1 MPELKKNQE
10 IILDIT
16 DLNNLGCGVGRYDG
30 AVVFVRGAVSGD
42 RVRAGII
49 KVNKSYYVARLIEI
63 LTPSPYRIGEGVCRA
78 PESCGGCVYRHISY
92 EYELTLKRELVKN
105 AFHRAGIDDVEID
118 KVESV
123 GETQGYRNKAQFPV
137 ARGRDGKLWAGIYA
151 SKTHALSGS
160 CDCMLQPAV
169 FGEIAT
175 EICRVADEMGVD
187 AYDELTGK
195 GLLRHIYLRMA
206 EMTEQ
211 IMVCLVINGDSLT
224 GAEEL
229 CSALT
234 AKFPQIHGILLNIN
248 KKNTNV
254 VLGERFVTLWGED
267 TLEDILCGLRIK
279 ISPAAFYQVNRRGA
293 ELLYSLAAQRAG
305 VDKQGTLLDLY
316 CGAGTIGLSMAHN
329 FGRVVGIEIVPSAV
343 ECAKEN
349 AAANGIENAYF
360 SCGDASDAGGLLARA
375 EREMGERIDADVA
388 ILDPPRKGT
397 TPELIEYISDR
408 DIKKVVY
415 VSCDPVTLARDCA
428 LFRQYGYEIGNV
440 TPVDMF
446 PRCGH
451 IESVVC
457 LSREKADDYVRIS
470 VHTKDLQV
478 KKN

>member
-10 IILDIT
+10 ITLEIT

-42 RVRAGII
+42 IVRAGII

-105 AFHRAGIDDVEID
+105 AFHRAGLDDVVIQETQ
-118 KVESV
+118 SV
-123 GETQGYRNKAQFPV
+123 GETRGYRNKAQFPV
-137 ARGRDGKLWAGIYA
+137 AKGRDGKLHAGIYA
-151 SKTHALSGS
+151 SKTHDIVGS
-160 CDCMLQPAV
+160 SDCMLQPPIFAD
-169 FGEIAT
+169 IADA
-175 EICRVADEMGVD
+175 ICAFCNEKGID
-187 AYDELTGK
+187 AYDEVSGR
-195 GLLRHIYLRMA
+195 GLIRHIYLRRA
-206 EMTEQ
+206 EATGQ
-211 IMVCLVINGDSLT
+211 IMVCLVINGNSLP
-224 GAEEL
+224 AADEL
-229 CSALT
+229 CSVLT
-234 AKFPQIHGILLNIN
+234 ERFSDIHGILLNVN

-254 VLGERFVTLWGED
+254 VLGDRFITLWGKD
-267 TLEDILCGLRIK
+267 SIEDILCGLRIK
-279 ISPAAFYQVNRRGA
+279 IAPAAFYQVNRRGA
-293 ELLYSLAAQRAG
+293 ELLYGLAAQRAG
-305 VDKQGTLLDLY
+305 ENKQGILLDLY

-343 ECAKEN
+343 ECAREN
-349 AAANGIENAYF
+349 AVKNGIENAYF
-360 SCGDASDAGGLLARA
+360 SCGDASETGGLLARA
-375 EREMGERIDADVA
+375 EREQGGRIDADVV

-397 TPELIEYISDR
+397 TPELIEYISER

-428 LFRQYGYEIGNV
+428 LFRQKGYEIGEV

-451 IESVVC
+451 VESVVS
-457 LSREKADDYVRIS
+457 LTRGPDEEADNAS
-470 VHTKDLQV
+470 VI
-478 KKN
+478 

>member
-16 DLNNLGCGVGRYDG
+16 DLNNLGCGVGRYNG

-105 AFHRAGIDDVEID
+105 AFHRAGLDDVEID

-151 SKTHALSGS
+151 SKTHALSGG

-175 EICRVADEMGVD
+175 EICRIVDEMGVD

-206 EMTEQ
+206 ELTGQ
-211 IMVCLVINGDSLT
+211 IMVCLVINGNSLP

-254 VLGERFVTLWGED
+254 VLGDRFVTLWGED
-267 TLEDILCGLRIK
+267 NIEDILCGLRIK
-279 ISPAAFYQVNRRGA
+279 IAPAAFYQVNRRGA
-293 ELLYSLAAQRAG
+293 ELLYSLAAKRAG
-305 VDKQGTLLDLY
+305 IDKQATLLDLY
-316 CGAGTIGLSMAHN
+316 CGAGTIGLSMARN

-343 ECAKEN
+343 ECAREN
-349 AAANGIENAYF
+349 AANNGIDNAYF
-360 SCGDASDAGGLLARA
+360 SCGDASETGGLLARA
-375 EREMGERIDADVA
+375 ERELGERIDADVV

-397 TPELIEYISDR
+397 TPELIDYIAER

-428 LFRQYGYEIGNV
+428 LFRQRGYEIGNV

-451 IESVVC
+451 VESVVC
-457 LSREKADDYVRIS
+457 LTRRLD
-470 VHTKDLQV
+470 
-478 KKN
+478 N